1 MDSAPGQP
9 PPQDPRGLSPPDEPP
24 GLSSPHG
31 PPGLSPPDEPPGW
44 RAVGEDP
51 LERDPS
57 ASVGWDIMLW
67 IGLGMVALT
76 GVFTIVAFF
85 TGAFEPAVTDDPVP
99 QNVTFERATLY
110 FSVAINAVLFAVVP
124 ILWVAGTR
132 QGRWRAVKPYF
143 QLHRPLPNIAAGV
156 VGGIVMAGAII
167 ALFYVASLLGL
178 EAKENALERQLA
190 GVLTI
195 PLAIAISLQAGITE
209 EILFRGLI
217 QRRIGWLAQGPIFG
231 LFHLT
236 QDWIG
241 FVATTLIGLLFG
253 YLIHRK
259 VSMYAVMAAH
269 VAYDM
274 VLLGLFLA
282 S

>member
-1 MDSAPGQP
+1 
-9 PPQDPRGLSPPDEPP
+9 
-24 GLSSPHG
+24 
-31 PPGLSPPDEPPGW
+31 
-44 RAVGEDP
+44 
-51 LERDPS
+51 
-57 ASVGWDIMLW
+57 MLW
-67 IGLGMVALT
+67 IGLGLVAIT
-76 GVFTIVAFF
+76 GVFTVITFF
-85 TGAFEPAVTDDPVP
+85 TGGFEPGVTDEPTARDLSLD
-99 QNVTFERATLY
+99 RAAIY
-110 FSVAINAVLFAVVP
+110 FSVAVNAVLFAVIP
-124 ILWVAGTR
+124 ILWVGGTR
-132 QGRWRAVKPYF
+132 QGRWQAIKPYF
-143 QLHRPLPNIAAGV
+143 QLHRPMPNIAAGV
-156 VGGIVMAGAII
+156 VGGILMAGAII
-167 ALFYVASLLGL
+167 ALFYLASLLGL

-195 PLAIAISLQAGITE
+195 PLAITISLQAGITE

-217 QRRIGWLAQGPIFG
+217 QRRIGWLAQAPIFG

-269 VAYDM
+269 VSYDM